1 MSLKKK
7 IITVLIGLVLF
18 SAGGSTLWWILSERQ
33 KEQQEAESLRL
44 KYGSETSE
52 YIQRY
57 EQWQQL
63 PPEDRMDLPLGLN
76 GEGKAKTKDE
86 IRAEQQER
94 LKADLDRLAAGEMT
108 VYPFADDFYGKN
120 WREQLDEYKKQKEK
134 SEFILTGSIMC
145 TLSGALIVGWFLVLN
160 IARFLIW
167 ILRGLKNFVVSIFRK
182 KPESDESSSSE
193 NQTEESGQEQP
204 EKQPSSENQQS
215 SEKQK
220 QPEKKMQSEKKQQ
233 LERKRQ
239 NQPRDLSKVLMN
251 TGWQQPEFIRGRTKI
266 RRQKPEVSIN
276 SESCLNNK
284 QDNDVTKRLSNY
296 TFQKA
301 KNTPEGTIGK
311 EKTHSEQKNEK
322 IAKVNHEQLN
332 PIDNTLKDL
341 TQQVSAIREYAAHQ
355 QNRLEKLQDGYDW
368 NIIKS
373 FCLRIIRCIDNIEC
387 RISQMSDQEGD
398 VKDLEE
404 VRDELIFALESSGVE
419 QFEPEINSEYRGQKK
434 SAEAIKDKTR
444 SKNPEQKGK
453 IEKVIRP
460 GYQCFIDEENVRI
473 VRPAQVRLYA

>member
-1 MSLKKK
+1 MSSKKT
-7 IITVLIGLVLF
+7 IIAVLIGLVLF
-18 SAGGSTLWWILSERQ
+18 SAGGSTLWWILTERQ

-63 PPEDRMDLPLGLN
+63 PPEERMDLPLGLN
-76 GEGKAKTKDE
+76 GDGKAKTKDE

-120 WREQLDEYKKQKEK
+120 WREQLEEYKKQKEL
-134 SEFILTGSIMC
+134 SEFILTGAIMC
-145 TLSGALIVGWFLVLN
+145 TLSGGIIVGWFVLLN

-167 ILRGLKNFVVSIFRK
+167 ILKGLKNFVLSIFRK
-182 KPESDESSSSE
+182 KPESDEQVSNE
-193 NQTEESGQEQP
+193 TKDEKPVQEQQK
-204 EKQPSSENQQS
+204 EKE
-215 SEKQK
+215 QK
-220 QPEKKMQSEKKQQ
+220 PEKKMQAEKQQRSEKQRSSERQQ
-233 LERKRQ
+233 Q
-239 NQPRDLSKVLMN
+239 HPPRDLSKVLMN

-266 RRQKPEVSIN
+266 RRQKPGISIN

-284 QDNDVTKRLSNY
+284 QDNDVKKRLSGHSLQN
-296 TFQKA
+296 A
-301 KNTPEGTIGK
+301 KSASEETVSK
-311 EKTHSEQKNEK
+311 EKTQPEKEKKNQT
-322 IAKVNHEQLN
+322 ITKVNHEQLN
-332 PIDNTLKDL
+332 PIDDTLKDL

-387 RISQMSDQEGD
+387 KILQLSDREED
-398 VKDLEE
+398 VKNLEE
-404 VRDELIFALESSGVE
+404 IRDELIFALESSGVE
-419 QFEPEINSEYRGQKK
+419 QFKPEINSEYRGQEKI
-434 SAEAIKDKTR
+434 AEAVKDKTR

-453 IEKVIRP
+453 IETVIRP

-473 VRPAQVRLYA
+473 VRPAQVRLFA